1 LSEQERLVAGLLRPA
16 HLLDIVRHFTLFMTI
31 EGQTVKS
38 VCRYQQYRAVNRAIE
53 RLRTGKTRVQDGEHD
68 RRGGIV
74 WHTQGSGKSLTMVF
88 LIRKLRT
95 DPLLRRFKVVVV
107 TDRTDLRTS
116 SPKPRRC
123 PARLSRLRRPP
134 TPCASAA
141 ASQGPRTWCSA

>member
-1 LSEQERLVAGLLRPA
+1 
-16 HLLDIVRHFTLFMTI
+16 MTI

-38 VCRYQQYRAVNRAIE
+38 VCRYQQYRAVCRAIE

-107 TDRTDLRTS
+107 TDRTDLEDQ
-116 SPKPRRC
+116 
-123 PARLSRLRRPP
+123 LSETAALTGETVRAPLRP
-134 TPCASAA
+134 TPCESCCVAK
-141 ASQGPRTWCSA
+141 GPAWCSA